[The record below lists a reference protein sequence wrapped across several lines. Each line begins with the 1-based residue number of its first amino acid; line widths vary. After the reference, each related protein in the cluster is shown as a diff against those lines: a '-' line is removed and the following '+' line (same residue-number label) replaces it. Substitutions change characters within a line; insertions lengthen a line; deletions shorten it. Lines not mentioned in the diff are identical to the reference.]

1 MEPNPGE
8 WPVSEKSSVE
18 TFVVPVGWKRFVLPR
33 RSSAPASPS
42 VKATD
47 VTAAEALLTTF
58 EGEARAAVDNRLTPE
73 DITAAGRA
81 WLSGEP
87 DAPPLGAAAVTQAVV
102 RELQWYRLDEA
113 LALLGFWR
121 SRRGLPFAAAAVAE
135 LAALYPTAFTTGG
148 AITRSIL
155 DRDATGYT
163 TVLAQRMAYRLRRA
177 VVAAR
182 PEEYERVV
190 EALAAVRGPSLAQRA
205 VISVM
210 APDESGWAAEICAEA
225 MARPNLGT
233 IKQMLLT
240 VVDREALATPLAEQV
255 DHFAALRQ
263 SEVIH
268 TFVGTLGP
276 EAAPA
281 LAGWCDSPRQGDA
294 QDRQKL
300 LGMLAVI
307 GGDQALQALLD
318 RRDQPYVPAALAD
331 AAARHPARALRLMAA
346 TPDDGRLLANHL
358 AGNRGLAAEVRPLL
372 ATEAAAR
379 LDEAEAVL
387 TAAETAKAAPGDVP
401 AILRDPAWQSPVER
415 HPIVVDGLTGTGE
428 SRVVWAEGE
437 RESWADGSWAARNG
451 GSRDWAGIA
460 GQLDKGGNPTW
471 DAIFFF
477 LQGPDEL
484 TRPRLGAWRPDYS
497 YDLGDWGPELLGR
510 YEEAAVPALAEAAR
524 RTPLVGAPVLAPAA
538 TPQVALLMAG
548 WHVRSRPVRRTA
560 AAWFARHTTFA
571 ARALVPVAVGKRGN
585 ARTDAE
591 AALRVLPREEV
602 LAAAGQHGPEAVA
615 AVEEIL
621 AVDPLTVLPK
631 TMPVL
636 PDWAN
641 PATLPP
647 VRLTGDRG
655 ELPLDAVRNL
665 ITMLALSRLDSAY
678 PGVGM
683 VVTECEPADLAGF
696 GWALFE
702 TWRAAGHPAKQN
714 WALDALGLLG
724 DDETVRRLA
733 PVIRAWPGEGGH
745 ARAVTGLDVL
755 AAIGTDVALM
765 YLNGIARKV
774 KFRGLKERAEEKIA
788 ELAAELGLTGD
799 ELADRLVPDLGLDAD
814 GGMVLDYGRR
824 SFTVGFD
831 EQLKPFVTDA
841 TGRRLKALPKP
852 GAQDDAAPATE
863 AYERFAALK
872 KDVRAIAADQV
883 RRLEEAMTAQ
893 RRWTGEDFRQFFA
906 GHPLL
911 RHLVRRLVWVR
922 FDAAGAPAGGVR
934 LAEDRSLADVTD
946 ETVTLGDDEPI
957 GIAHPVHL
965 GADLAAWAGV
975 FADYEITQ
983 PFSQLARGAEPL
995 TSARAAALT
1004 GVTVPSTRL
1013 LGLERRGWRRG
1024 APQDAGVQGWFQRDV
1039 PGGRHLVLEISPGI
1053 AVGAVDV
1060 LGDQTVTAVFVAPAS
1075 GYHWRRGDSDDRL
1088 SELDPITAAEAL
1100 RDLTEVLS

>member
-1 MEPNPGE
+1 MP
-8 WPVSEKSSVE
+8 SVE

-47 VTAAEALLTTF
+47 VTAAEALLTAF
-58 EGEARAAVDNRLTPE
+58 EGEARASLANRLTPE
-73 DITAAGRA
+73 DIAAAGRA
-81 WLSGEP
+81 YLSGDP
-87 DAPPLGAAAVTQAVV
+87 AAPPLGAAAVTRVV
-102 RELQWYRLDEA
+102 ASVLQWDRHEELP
-113 LALLGFWR
+113 ALLGYWR
-121 SRRGLPFAAAAVAE
+121 SRHGLPFAAAAVAE
-135 LAALYPTAFTTGG
+135 LAAIHPGEFTTGG
-148 AITRSIL
+148 ATTRSVP
-155 DRDATGYT
+155 DRDAIGYT
-163 TVLAQRMAYRLRRA
+163 TVLAQRLAYRLRRA

-182 PEEYERVV
+182 PEEYERVI

-210 APDESGWAAEICAEA
+210 APDESGWAAEIRAEA
-225 MARPNLGT
+225 MALPGLEM

-240 VVDREALATPLAEQV
+240 VVDREEIATPLAAQV
-255 DHFAALRQ
+255 DHWSAFGW

-276 EAAPA
+276 AAAPA
-281 LAGWCDSPRQGDA
+281 LAGWFDSPRQGDA
-294 QDRQKL
+294 QSRQRL

-307 GGDQALQALLD
+307 GGDRAFQALLD
-318 RRDQPYVPAALAD
+318 RRAQPYVPAALAD
-331 AAARHPARALRLMAA
+331 AAARYPARALRLMAA
-346 TPDDGRLLANHL
+346 TPDGVRLLADHL

-372 ATEAAAR
+372 AAEAAAR

-387 TAAETAKAAPGDVP
+387 TAAGTVKAAAADVP
-401 AILRDPAWQSPVER
+401 HILLDPPWSKPVAR
-415 HPIVVDGLTGTGE
+415 TPIIAAGLSSDE
-428 SRVVWAEGE
+428 PSRVVWAEGE
-437 RESWADGSWAARNG
+437 RESWADGSWAARHG
-451 GSRDWAGIA
+451 GSHSWAAIA
-460 GQLDKGGNPTW
+460 ERLDNGDPPAW
-471 DAIFFF
+471 DTIFFF

-484 TRPRLGAWRPDYS
+484 TRSRVSAWRPEYS
-497 YDLGDWGPELLGR
+497 YDLEDWGPELLAR
-510 YEEAAVPALAEAAR
+510 FEAAAVPALADIAR
-524 RTPLVGAPVLAPAA
+524 RLPLAGAPVLAPVTDPEVAA
-538 TPQVALLMAG
+538 LMAG
-548 WHVRSRPVRRTA
+548 WHARSRPVRRVA
-560 AAWFARHTTFA
+560 AAWFARHSAFA
-571 ARALVPVAVGKRGN
+571 ARALVPVAVGRPGT

-591 AALRVLPREEV
+591 AALRLLPRDEV
-602 LAAAGQHGPEAVA
+602 LAAAGRHGPEAVA
-615 AVEEIL
+615 SVEEIL

-655 ELPLDAVRNL
+655 ELPLGAVRNL
-665 ITMLALSRLDSAY
+665 ITMLALSRLDGVY
-678 PGVGM
+678 PGVGV

-702 TWRAAGHPAKQN
+702 AWRAAGHPAKQN

-724 DDETVRRLA
+724 DDETVRRLS

-788 ELAAELGLTGD
+788 ELAAELGLTAD

-831 EQLKPFVTDA
+831 EQLMPFVTDA

-852 GAQDDAAPATE
+852 GAQDDAVPAAE
-863 AYERFAALK
+863 AYERFTALK

-883 RRLEEAMTAQ
+883 RRLEAAMTAQ

-911 RHLVRRLVWVR
+911 RHLVRRLVWMR
-922 FDAAGAPAGGVR
+922 FDATGAPAGGVR

-946 ETVTLGDDEPI
+946 ETVTLGDDERI

-983 PFSQLARGAEPL
+983 PFPQLARGTEPL
-995 TSARAAALT
+995 TSERAAALT

-1024 APQDAGVQGWFQRDV
+1024 APQDGGVQGWFQRDV
-1039 PGGRHLVLEISPGI
+1039 PDNRHLVLAISPGI

-1060 LGDQTVTAVFVAPAS
+1060 LGDQTVTAVFLAPAS
-1075 GYHWRRGDSDDRL
+1075 GYHWRRGDQDDRL

>member
-1 MEPNPGE
+1 MP
-8 WPVSEKSSVE
+8 SVE
-18 TFVVPVGWKRFVLPR
+18 TFAVPVGWKRFVLPR

-47 VTAAEALLTTF
+47 VTAAEALLTVVRDHVRTSL
-58 EGEARAAVDNRLTPE
+58 GRPKTPADLAE
-73 DITAAGRA
+73 AGRA
-81 WLSGEP
+81 YLAGDP
-87 DAPPLGAAAVTQAVV
+87 AAPPLGAAVV
-102 RELQWYRLDEA
+102 AQGVALRLQWARHDE
-113 LALLGFWR
+113 LAGLADLWR
-121 SRRGLPFAAAAVAE
+121 SRRGLPFAAAAAAE
-135 LAALYPTAFTTGG
+135 LITLYPGAYTTDA
-148 AITRSIL
+148 AITRSDP
-155 DRDATGYT
+155 DRDVSGYT
-163 TVLAQRMAYRLRRA
+163 AALAIRIAQRLRRA
-177 VVAAR
+177 VVAAP
-182 PEEYERVV
+182 PEDYERVIA
-190 EALAAVRGPSLAQRA
+190 ALAAVRGESLAQRA
-205 VISVM
+205 VVSVM
-210 APDESGWAAEICAEA
+210 APDEAGWAAEICAA
-225 MARPNLGT
+225 TTARPGLEL
-233 IKQMLLT
+233 IKAQLLT
-240 VVDREALATPLAEQV
+240 VVDREEIATPLAGQV
-255 DHFAALRQ
+255 APWAALHQ
-263 SEVIH
+263 SGVIH

-276 EAAPA
+276 DAAPA
-281 LAGWCDSPRQGDA
+281 LARWHDAPQNDA

-307 GGDQALQALLD
+307 GGDRALQALLD
-318 RRDQPYVPAALAD
+318 RRDQPSVPGALFD
-331 AAARHPARALRLMAA
+331 AATRFPACALRLMAA
-346 TPDDGRLLANHL
+346 TPDAGGLLTNHL
-358 AGNRGLAAEVRPLL
+358 AGHRRLAEEVRPLL
-372 ATEAAAR
+372 AGAAAVR

-387 TAAETAKAAPGDVP
+387 AASDTAKAAAEDVP
-401 AILRDPAWQSPVER
+401 DILLDPPWSRPVER
-415 HPIVVDGLTGTGE
+415 RPIVVAGLTVAE
-428 SRVVWAEGE
+428 PARVVWAAGE
-437 RESWADGSWAARNG
+437 REGWGDGSWAARHG
-451 GSRDWAGIA
+451 GSRGWTGIVET
-460 GQLDKGGNPTW
+460 LDSGGDPGW
-471 DAIFFF
+471 DGVFFF

-484 TRPRLGAWRPDYS
+484 TRPRVAAWRPGFS
-497 YDLGDWGPELLGR
+497 YDMEDWGPELLAR
-510 YEEAAVPALAEAAR
+510 FEADAVPALIDAAR
-524 RTPLVGAPVLAPAA
+524 QVPRSGAPVLAPVAA
-538 TPQVALLMAG
+538 PEVALLMAG
-548 WHVRSRPVRRTA
+548 WHARSRPVKRVA
-560 AAWFARHTTFA
+560 AAWFARHSAFA
-571 ARALVPVAVGKRGN
+571 AHALVPVAAGRPGPARG
-585 ARTDAE
+585 DAE
-591 AALRVLPREEV
+591 AALRLLPRDQV
-602 LAAAGQHGPEAVA
+602 LAAAGRHGPEAVA
-615 AVEEIL
+615 SVEEIL

-641 PATLPP
+641 PATLPS

-655 ELPLDAVRNL
+655 ELPVDAVRTL
-665 ITMLALSRLDSAY
+665 ITMLALSRLDAVY
-678 PGVGM
+678 PGVG
-683 VVTECEPADLAGF
+683 VVVPECEPADLAGF

-702 TWRAAGHPAKQN
+702 AWRAAGHPAKQN

-765 YLNGIARKV
+765 YLDGIARKV
-774 KFRGLKERAEEKIA
+774 RFRGLKERAEEKIA
-788 ELAAELGLTGD
+788 ELAAELGLTAD
-799 ELADRLVPDLGLDAD
+799 ELADRLVPDLGLGAD

-852 GAQDDAAPATE
+852 GAQDDAVPAAQ
-863 AYERFAALK
+863 AYERFTALK

-911 RHLVRRLVWVR
+911 RHLARRLVWMR

-934 LAEDRSLADVTD
+934 PAEDGSLADVTD

-965 GADLAAWAGV
+965 GADLAAWAAV
-975 FADYEITQ
+975 FADYEILQ
-983 PFSQLARGAEPL
+983 PFPQLARGTEPL
-995 TSARAAALT
+995 TSERAAALT

-1024 APQDAGVQGWFQRDV
+1024 APLDAGVQGWFQRDV

-1060 LGDQTVTAVFVAPAS
+1060 LGDQTVTAVFLAPAA
-1075 GYHWRRGDSDDRL
+1075 GYHWHRDGQDDRL

>member
-1 MEPNPGE
+1 MP
-8 WPVSEKSSVE
+8 SVE

-33 RSSAPASPS
+33 RASAPASPS
-42 VKATD
+42 VRATD
-47 VTAAEALLTTF
+47 VTTAEALLATF
-58 EGEARAAVDNRLTPE
+58 EGEARASVANRLTPE
-73 DITAAGRA
+73 DIAAAGRA
-81 WLSGEP
+81 YLSGDP
-87 DAPPLGAAAVTQAVV
+87 SAPPLGAAAVTRVIASV
-102 RELQWYRLDEA
+102 LQWDRHDEM
-113 LALLGFWR
+113 LALPGHWR

-135 LAALYPTAFTTGG
+135 LAALYPGESTTGA
-148 AITRSIL
+148 AITRGVP
-155 DRDATGYT
+155 DRDAVGYT
-163 TVLAQRMAYRLRRA
+163 SFLAQRMAFRLRRA

-182 PEEYERVV
+182 PEEYDRVIG
-190 EALAAVRGPSLAQRA
+190 ALAAVRGPSLAQRA

-210 APDESGWAAEICAEA
+210 APDEAGWAAEICAEV
-225 MARPNLGT
+225 MARPHLEM

-240 VVDREALATPLAEQV
+240 VVDREEIATPLAGQV
-255 DHFAALRQ
+255 NPGAALRQ

-276 EAAPA
+276 DAAPA
-281 LAGWCDSPRQGDA
+281 LARWCDTPHRTDA
-294 QDRQKL
+294 QGRQKL
-300 LGMLAVI
+300 FGMLAVI
-307 GGDQALQALLD
+307 GGDRAFQALLD
-318 RRDQPYVPAALAD
+318 RRDQPYAPAALAD
-331 AAARHPARALRLMAA
+331 AGARYPARAMRLMAA

-372 ATEAAAR
+372 AAEAAVR
-379 LDEAEAVL
+379 LDRAEAAL
-387 TAAETAKAAPGDVP
+387 TFAETAKAAPGDVP
-401 AILRDPAWQSPVER
+401 AILLDPPWRSPVKR
-415 HPIVVDGLTGTGE
+415 HPIVVDGLTGTAE
-428 SRVVWAEGE
+428 SRVVWAAGE
-437 RESWADGSWAARNG
+437 RESWADGSWAARHG
-451 GSRDWAGIA
+451 GSYD
-460 GQLDKGGNPTW
+460 W
-471 DAIFFF
+471 DAVAERIDGGDPPAWDTVFFF
-477 LQGPDEL
+477 LQAPDEL
-484 TRPRLGAWRPDYS
+484 ARPRVTAWRPRYS
-497 YDLGDWGPELLGR
+497 YDLEDWGPELLAR
-510 YEEAAVPALAEAAR
+510 FEAAAVPALADAAR
-524 RTPLVGAPVLAPAA
+524 RFPLAGAPALVPAA
-538 TPQVALLMAG
+538 DPQVALLMAG
-548 WHVRSRPVRRTA
+548 WHARSRPIRRVA
-560 AAWFARHTTFA
+560 AAWFARHGAFA
-571 ARALVPVAVGKRGN
+571 ARALVPVAAGRPGTARG
-585 ARTDAE
+585 DAE
-591 AALRVLPREEV
+591 AALRLLPRDEV
-602 LAAAGQHGPEAVA
+602 LAAAGRHGPEAVA

-647 VRLTGDRG
+647 IRLTGDRG

-665 ITMLALSRLDSAY
+665 ITMLALSRLDGVY
-678 PGVGM
+678 PGVG
-683 VVTECEPADLAGF
+683 VVVAECEPADLAGF

-702 TWRAAGHPAKQN
+702 AWRAAGHPAKQN
-714 WALDALGLLG
+714 WALDALGPLG

-765 YLNGIARKV
+765 YLDGIARKV
-774 KFRGLKERAEEKIA
+774 PFRGLKERAGEKIA
-788 ELAAELGLTGD
+788 ELAAERGLTPD

-824 SFTVGFD
+824 TFTVGFD
-831 EQLKPFVTDA
+831 EQLRPFVTDA

-852 GAQDDAAPATE
+852 GAQDDAAPAAE

-893 RRWTGEDFRQFFA
+893 RRWTGAGFRQFFA

-922 FDAAGAPAGGVR
+922 FDAVGAPAGGVR

-946 ETVTLGDDEPI
+946 DTVTLGDDEAI

-965 GADLAAWAGV
+965 GAGLAAWAGV
-975 FADYEITQ
+975 FADYEILQ
-983 PFSQLARGAEPL
+983 PFPQLARGTEPL

-1060 LGDQTVTAVFVAPAS
+1060 LGDQTVTAVFLAPAS
-1075 GYHWRRGDSDDRL
+1075 GYHRHRDDQDDRL